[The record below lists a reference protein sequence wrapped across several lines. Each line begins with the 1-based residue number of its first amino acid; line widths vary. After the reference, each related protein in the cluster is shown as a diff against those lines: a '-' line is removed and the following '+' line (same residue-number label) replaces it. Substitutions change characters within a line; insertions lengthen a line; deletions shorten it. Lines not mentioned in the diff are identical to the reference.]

1 MRMRSSSS
9 GRRYDAAL
17 AEHSLTAVDKPS
29 LDISSISSR
38 KDVFTAEV
46 QLKPE
51 VSLGAYKKLEVP
63 RTGIHRRDS
72 EVLAELEKEREKSAR
87 FIEVERAVENGDRV
101 VLDYS
106 GSVDGE
112 KFEGGTAE
120 DKLLVIG
127 SGTFILAL
135 KNSSSA

>member
-1 MRMRSSSS
+1 
-9 GRRYDAAL
+9 
-17 AEHSLTAVDKPS
+17 VDKPS